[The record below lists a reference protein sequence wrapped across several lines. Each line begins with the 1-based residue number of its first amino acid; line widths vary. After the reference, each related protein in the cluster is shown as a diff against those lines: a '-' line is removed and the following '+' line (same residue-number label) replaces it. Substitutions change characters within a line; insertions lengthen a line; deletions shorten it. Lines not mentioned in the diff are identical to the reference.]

1 MSAAERG
8 QNQLIK
14 FLDVL
19 VVDDDV
25 EDACSVA
32 RLLRQR
38 HLVRIAV
45 GLREAVHE
53 VAKKVPDVIICAYEM
68 PPYRGDALLAMV
80 AREHPEV
87 RRILFSR
94 IPVGAFVSDEAVHA
108 VVAKP
113 VDPAM
118 LLAAIGGK

>member
-1 MSAAERG
+1 M
-8 QNQLIK
+8 IK

-25 EDACSVA
+25 EEACAMA

-53 VAKKVPDVIICAYEM
+53 IAKKVPDVVICAHEM
-68 PPYRGDALLAMV
+68 PPYRGDALLAMI
-80 AREHPEV
+80 AREHPHV
-87 RRILFSR
+87 RRVLFSR
-94 IPVGAFVSDEAVHA
+94 IPVGSFISDDAVHA

-118 LLAAIGGK
+118 LLAAVGGK

>member
-1 MSAAERG
+1 V
-8 QNQLIK
+8 IK

-25 EDACSVA
+25 EDACAVA

-53 VAKKVPDVIICAYEM
+53 VAKKVPDVIICAHEM
-68 PPYRGDALLAMV
+68 GPYRGDALLAMV

-94 IPVGAFVSDEAVHA
+94 FPVGGLISDDAVHA
-108 VVAKP
+108 VVGKP
-113 VDPAM
+113 VDRDM
-118 LLAAIGGK
+118 LLAAVNGGE

>member
-1 MSAAERG
+1 M
-8 QNQLIK
+8 IT

-25 EDACSVA
+25 EDASAVA
-32 RLLRQR
+32 KLLRQR
-38 HLVRIAV
+38 HSVRIAV

-53 VAKKVPDVIICAYEM
+53 VAKKIPDVVICAYEM
-68 PPYRGDALLAMV
+68 PPYRGDALLAMI

-94 IPVGAFVSDEAVHA
+94 IPVGNFVSDDAVHA

-113 VDPAM
+113 VDQAL
-118 LLAAIGGK
+118 LLAAVGGK